1 MTESD
6 IQTVRLDM
14 VESQIARRGIRD
26 ERVLE
31 AMRAIPRERFLPPDQ
46 IAHAYEDRALLVRLG
61 QTISQPY
68 IVALM
73 TESLRL
79 SPDHRVLEVGTGTGY
94 QTAILATLAG
104 QVFTIERIEELAVSV
119 PKRLEDLG
127 LENVSFRTADGSVGW
142 PEEAPFDRITVT
154 AAAPRVIPALVNQL
168 AEGGRLVIPV
178 GDEETQRLTVV
189 ERHQGTTVERPSIAV
204 RFVKLIGT
212 SGFPE

>member
-1 MTESD
+1 MTDSD
-6 IQTVRLDM
+6 IQTARLDM

-46 IAHAYEDRALLVRLG
+46 IAHAYEDRALLVGLG

-73 TESLRL
+73 TESLQL

-94 QTAILATLAG
+94 QTAILATLTG
-104 QVFTIERIEELAVSV
+104 HVFTIERIEELAVSV

-127 LENVSFRTADGSVGW
+127 LENVTFRTADGSVGW
-142 PEEAPFDRITVT
+142 PEQAPFDRITVT
-154 AAAPRVIPALVNQL
+154 AAAPRVIPALVAQL

-189 ERHQGTTVERPSIAV
+189 ERHQGKTVERPSIAV

>member
-1 MTESD
+1 MTDSD
-6 IQTVRLDM
+6 IQTARLDM

-46 IAHAYEDRALLVRLG
+46 IAHAYEDRALLVGLG

-73 TESLRL
+73 TESLQL

-104 QVFTIERIEELAVSV
+104 HVFTIERIEELAVSV

-127 LENVSFRTADGSVGW
+127 LENVTFRTADGSVGW
-142 PEEAPFDRITVT
+142 PEQAPFDRITVT
-154 AAAPRVIPALVNQL
+154 AAAPRVIPALVAQL
-168 AEGGRLVIPV
+168 AEGGRMVIPV

-189 ERHQGTTVERPSIAV
+189 ERHQGKTVERPSIAV